1 MQAISSSGFEEPFKR
16 ILLQTLASTMKEV
29 LGGTHIGSD
38 MAHLES
44 LAGEAILA
52 LASTGQTSPGQ
63 LQRYAVSQV
72 KSFLLTQS
80 ADRMFNQRSRSPASD
95 LRARRIP

>member
-1 MQAISSSGFEEPFKR
+1 MQKISNSRFEESFKQV
-16 ILLQTLASTMKEV
+16 LLKAVASTMKEV
-29 LGGTHIGSD
+29 LGDAYAGGD
-38 MAHLES
+38 EAHLEA
-44 LAGEAILA
+44 LASEAILQ

-80 ADRMFNQRSRSPASD
+80 ADRLFNGRSRSPASD

>member
-1 MQAISSSGFEEPFKR
+1 MQAISNSGFEEPFK
-16 ILLQTLASTMKEV
+16 IVLLKTLASTMKEV
-29 LGGTHIGSD
+29 LGGTHVGGD
-38 MAHLES
+38 EAHLES

-80 ADRMFNQRSRSPASD
+80 ADRMFNQRSRSPTSD